1 MLCRSDRK
9 RAKPKP
15 EISVSEE
22 GRSGGQFNTDGAQY
36 TPINLISSEAHP
48 FENTQIQ
55 SPLIS
60 TLIWLETFPGFQIK
74 KNKKYRWR
82 TQASVQLSKMYN
94 KNRNPLYLLA

>member
-1 MLCRSDRK
+1 MKQSLLVEIIPICVMLCRSDRK
-9 RAKPKP
+9 KAKPKP

-22 GRSGGQFNTDGAQY
+22 GRSAGRYQGQFNTDGAQY

-74 KNKKYRWR
+74 KN
-82 TQASVQLSKMYN
+82 
-94 KNRNPLYLLA
+94 